1 MKIKK
6 ILITG
11 STGFLGYQILE
22 FLLKKG
28 FHVTDLIR
36 NKNKKLNLLKQKYK
50 KNYNSILINKNF
62 EKKMKG
68 KKYELF
74 IHLATFYKKKYDK
87 FEISNLIES
96 NINFPIKIL
105 KNIDLKK
112 LTFVNFGSMMEYSGN
127 LRSPKNIY
135 ATSKIFFEQSSE
147 LFQIKNQFNIKISE
161 TFSLYDTRKKI
172 IPELIKSIKKR
183 RVFNLI
189 GKNLVLNFITIEIIF
204 DVINKI
210 LNKKIKPGSYVLQNK
225 KFTNISNLLKKLKNS
240 KIYNFRYTIKKN
252 RQKNLSLKF
261 LNYNFD
267 VYKKLKNYLNENS

>member
-183 RVFNLI
+183 RVFNLV

-204 DVINKI
+204 DVIDKI

-225 KFTNISNLLKKLKNS
+225 KFTNISNLLKKLKDS
-240 KIYNFRYTIKKN
+240 KICNFRYTIKKN
-252 RQKNLSLKF
+252 RQKNLSLNF

>member
-22 FLLKKG
+22 FLLENG

-36 NKNKKLNLLKQKYK
+36 NKNKKLDLLKRNYK
-50 KNYNSILINKNF
+50 KNYNSILIDKNF
-62 EKKMKG
+62 EKRMKG
-68 KKYELF
+68 KKYEFF
-74 IHLATFYKKKYDK
+74 IHLATFYKKKYYK
-87 FEISNLIES
+87 YEICDLIES
-96 NINFPIKIL
+96 NINFPLKIL
-105 KNIDLKK
+105 KNINLKK
-112 LTFVNFGSMMEYSGN
+112 LTFVNFGSFMEYNGN

-147 LFQIKNQFNIKISE
+147 LFQIKKQYNIKISE
-161 TFSLYDTRKKI
+161 TFSLNDTRKKI

-183 RVFNLI
+183 KVFNLI

-210 LNKKIKPGSYVLQNK
+210 LNKKIKPGSYILQNK
-225 KFTNISNLLKKLKNS
+225 KFTNILNLVKKLKKSNL
-240 KIYNFRYTIKKN
+240 YDLRYTIKKN

>member
-68 KKYELF
+68 KKYEFF
-74 IHLATFYKKKYDK
+74 IHLATFYKKKYYK
-87 FEISNLIES
+87 YEIFDLIES

-112 LTFVNFGSMMEYSGN
+112 LTFVNFGSMMEYNGN

-225 KFTNISNLLKKLKNS
+225 KFTNISNLLKKLKDS
-240 KIYNFRYTIKKN
+240 KICNFRYTIKKN